1 MNCDAKAFDT
11 EDSFSNSSEN
21 VRDFDKSLEIPQG
34 KDNFDSLLYSIFY
47 YIRYQKTK
55 QKNDKNR
62 NEELKSVLLNDLFA
76 SLDKNQLN

>member
-1 MNCDAKAFDT
+1 MNCGEKAFDT

-55 QKNDKNR
+55 KNDKNR
-62 NEELKSVLLNDLFA
+62 SEELKSVLLNDLFA